1 MKDRPQN
8 PYYSPGFKQIMRS
21 TFAKC
26 CALWNKVGKSPKISE
41 NVKASI
47 GVQVIRPC
55 PTRWN
60 SLFDS
65 VAFLLKHKFKLQD
78 VFEMAGVES
87 LDDAEVDFLEDYNA
101 ALKPVAFALDTLQS
115 EKDFYFGY
123 YAPTII
129 NLKNELEGLISN
141 SNGHVSV
148 LAWSLLQGIKTRF
161 KNIVEFNLA
170 EIKMEVL
177 SACTMPCFKLRWVPI
192 EYKDQVKL
200 IFVEELKSFQ
210 ETEGIHGDSDPTSDS
225 TQTAEPCKWD
235 KLFGSDDDQVEN
247 IPAEVKAL
255 EFLKDANKNFSL
267 LKLHSDVKSM
277 FMYYNTPLPSSAPS
291 ERLFS
296 YGGMILRP
304 KRSNLTDEMFEILAM
319 LKLNQSVYS
328 L

>member
-1 MKDRPQN
+1 
-8 PYYSPGFKQIMRS
+8 MRS

-41 NVKASI
+41 SVKACL
-47 GVQVIRPC
+47 GAQVVRPC

-65 VAFLLKHKFKLQD
+65 IVFLLKHKSKLTEL
-78 VFEMAGVES
+78 FEIAVVEC
-87 LDDAEVDFLEDYNA
+87 LDDNEIEFLEDYKA
-101 ALKPVAFALDTLQS
+101 ALQPLATALDTLQG

-129 NLKNELEGLISN
+129 HLKNELEGMISN
-141 SNGHVSV
+141 SNGNGHASV
-148 LAWSLLQGIKTRF
+148 LAWSLLHGVNTRF

-177 SACTMPCFKLRWVPI
+177 SACTLPCFKLRWIPS
-192 EYKDQVKL
+192 EHRDQVKKM
-200 IFVEELKSFQ
+200 FTEELKSFQ
-210 ETEGIHGDSDPTSDS
+210 EVEGMVGDGDSVPNSSPNVDI
-225 TQTAEPCKWD
+225 CKWD
-235 KLFGSDDDQVEN
+235 KMFGSDDDQVEG

-255 EFLKDANKNFSL
+255 QFLKDTNKSFSL
-267 LKLHSDVKSM
+267 LKLHSDVKAM

-304 KRSNLTDEMFEILAM
+304 KRSNLTDERFEILAM
-319 LKLNQSVYS
+319 LKLNQCVYS